1 MIVDCRLDE
10 LLDLIGKKLSLE
22 ELEETLFL
30 MKAEIERA
38 DGNQIQIEINPDRQ
52 DMLSAE
58 GIARAVRAFLDI
70 EPGLKRYRVKK
81 SGRKIIVKRGLKKV
95 RRYISCGIA
104 KNVEISDDLIKDY
117 MQLQDQL
124 TSTHGRNRKK
134 ASIGLYVYDDI
145 EFPIRYCVRKPEKIS
160 FAPLGTQEVMDA
172 RKILNEHEKG
182 VEFGAII
189 SEFKKWPLLIDAKD
203 EVLSL
208 PPIINSN
215 TLGRITEG
223 TSNIFVEVTG
233 THLPTVNQALN
244 IMVTALVQRKG
255 SVELVTVEY
264 PDGDVMETPELKPLK
279 ASVAKRDVV
288 SLLGLDLT
296 NEELVRSLARAGHDG
311 RASGSNI
318 AVKSPA
324 YRTDLLHDVDIIED
338 ISIGYGYNNIES
350 TMPETMTVGTLLPAT
365 WLKKKVCD
373 IMIGMEY
380 QEVLSYIM
388 TSPAV
393 LNEKTLRDEEIV
405 VTTNPR
411 SRDYSVL
418 RNALFPV
425 LLDFISKNQHA
436 DLPQRVYEVG
446 DIVIPDSTRE
456 TMVEQVPSVC
466 GLVTDVRVNLTDVM
480 TDVVFLMANLG
491 LEEEFKFRAS
501 EDATF
506 IPGRSAD
513 IVVNGKDLGVFGEV
527 SPDVLSNFELLNPV
541 VGFELKLPRMGIWDE

>member
-1 MIVDCRLDE
+1 
-10 LLDLIGKKLSLE
+10 
-22 ELEETLFL
+22 
-30 MKAEIERA
+30 
-38 DGNQIQIEINPDRQ
+38 
-52 DMLSAE
+52 
-58 GIARAVRAFLDI
+58 
-70 EPGLKRYRVKK
+70 
-81 SGRKIIVKRGLKKV
+81 
-95 RRYISCGIA
+95 
-104 KNVEISDDLIKDY
+104 
-117 MQLQDQL
+117 
-124 TSTHGRNRKK
+124 
-134 ASIGLYVYDDI
+134 
-145 EFPIRYCVRKPEKIS
+145 
-160 FAPLGTQEVMDA
+160 
-172 RKILNEHEKG
+172 
-182 VEFGAII
+182 
-189 SEFKKWPLLIDAKD
+189 
-203 EVLSL
+203 
-208 PPIINSN
+208 
-215 TLGRITEG
+215 
-223 TSNIFVEVTG
+223 
-233 THLPTVNQALN
+233 
-244 IMVTALVQRKG
+244 
-255 SVELVTVEY
+255 
-264 PDGDVMETPELKPLK
+264 
-279 ASVAKRDVV
+279 
-288 SLLGLDLT
+288 
-296 NEELVRSLARAGHDG
+296 
-311 RASGSNI
+311 
-318 AVKSPA
+318 
-324 YRTDLLHDVDIIED
+324 
-338 ISIGYGYNNIES
+338 
-350 TMPETMTVGTLLPAT
+350 
-365 WLKKKVCD
+365 
-373 IMIGMEY
+373 MIGMEY

-393 LNEKTLRDEEIV
+393 LNEKTLRDEEVV